1 MDQQKSIPAHSTPSE
16 SAIELQRQLE
26 ISRVETEDESDPDSE
41 TSTKTIVTRVRRR
54 EPKLE
59 LSRFNQ
65 RIEEELSRVRGEI
78 DSLLRPP
85 SRSVLGTAND
95 NTRNSAFVTIDNLSM
110 TEASMHAVDD
120 VYNKTVKIIEKVSP
134 NYVESALMHHY
145 TRPGG
150 GRNFTKIVSTV
161 F

>member
-16 SAIELQRQLE
+16 SAIELQRHLE

-41 TSTKTIVTRVRRR
+41 TSTKTILTRVRRR

-78 DSLLRPP
+78 DSSLRPP
-85 SRSVLGTAND
+85 SGSVLGTAND

-110 TEASMHAVDD
+110 TEASMPAVDD
-120 VYNKTVKIIEKVSP
+120 VYNKTVKMIEKV
-134 NYVESALMHHY
+134 
-145 TRPGG
+145 
-150 GRNFTKIVSTV
+150 
-161 F
+161 